1 MKTFPLLYNRMKGTV
16 TRELQMTF
24 ASQPTALNPLA
35 LASVLVLRSP
45 PLCSRTG
52 RDNCRV
58 TRYESKS
65 SSPLGWL
72 AVLLIVYATRPAIGG
87 RLTARAL
94 SLLVLLYF

>member
-1 MKTFPLLYNRMKGTV
+1 MKGTV

-72 AVLLIVYATRPAIGG
+72 AVLLIVYAARPAIGG

-94 SLLVLLYF
+94 SMLVLLYF